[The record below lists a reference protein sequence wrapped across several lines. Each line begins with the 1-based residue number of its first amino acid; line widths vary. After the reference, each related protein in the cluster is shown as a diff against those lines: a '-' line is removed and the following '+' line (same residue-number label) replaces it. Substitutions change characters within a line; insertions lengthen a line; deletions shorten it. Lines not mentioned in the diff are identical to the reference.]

1 MTEISRA
8 AHGQGR
14 DRVDDGTSPP
24 VIITTVFREIGATG
38 VHTHFH
44 QVARYLET
52 SGTRVSIVTPF
63 SSARLLTYPVFAPRP
78 VLQKVYPAAGV
89 FWYRHWH
96 EVFLRNAIRRRL
108 ATVDDCVVY
117 AQGPL
122 EARAALQTRRGPHQ
136 RVIMAVHFRGSQAD
150 EHTEPGRELKRDG
163 YFFRSIRKL
172 EREVILNLDGI
183 VYVADW
189 ARQMVL
195 KWLPEARTIPSAIIG
210 NFVDPLLIDPD
221 AERVADLV
229 TTGRLEDR
237 KNHRFLLEV
246 LRQANDAGHRLTLD
260 IFGDGPLKHELEQLA
275 RSLAVADQV
284 CFRGFRSDVR
294 DFLPRYR
301 AYVHAAY
308 AEVLPLAVIEGMAA
322 GLPVV
327 AADSGGVGE
336 LFDDG
341 VEGRFWSLDD
351 PNEATRVLLDLLSS
365 EAGRAKAASAALDRF
380 HREYDVSILGPR
392 LRSFLL
398 GSNSGVTE

>member
-1 MTEISRA
+1 
-8 AHGQGR
+8 
-14 DRVDDGTSPP
+14 
-24 VIITTVFREIGATG
+24 
-38 VHTHFH
+38 
-44 QVARYLET
+44 
-52 SGTRVSIVTPF
+52 
-63 SSARLLTYPVFAPRP
+63 
-78 VLQKVYPAAGV
+78 
-89 FWYRHWH
+89 
-96 EVFLRNAIRRRL
+96 
-108 ATVDDCVVY
+108 
-117 AQGPL
+117 
-122 EARAALQTRRGPHQ
+122 
-136 RVIMAVHFRGSQAD
+136 MAVHFRGSQAD